1 MLHTFSR
8 NSHTTW
14 LPILAAIVSFLI
26 FALRRPDIIYNA
38 SFWAEDGLVWYKQAY
53 EFGIASLALPQN
65 GYYQTISKLT
75 ALASLV
81 VPMEYA
87 PLFFNVAG
95 LTIRSLFVAYILTN
109 RMSAIPLSYR
119 IAVCVYI
126 VLMPG
131 LIEVHANITNTQW
144 YLSMWILCVLL
155 SNRPNSQLWF
165 LHDIFLMF
173 LSGLSGPFVV
183 FLVPVFA
190 VRYGFDRDFRNYIK
204 TTKGMIFAGSLITA
218 CAIQVIAVLLSYNET
233 RSSAPL
239 GFSFSVMADILS
251 ARIFVGAFLTADQIR
266 WLFSHA
272 AINAVV
278 TIFSLA
284 LLTFVF
290 LKSNWIVKSII
301 LFASIMLFFALS
313 KPMISL
319 TEPQLPLLASGVE
332 RYFVI
337 TNIAWVISLLSAYY
351 YISKNLKNTVKYTI
365 LTTTVAVFFFVT
377 AFNFSIEPLLDTK
390 WPEQAKA
397 FQNLNSG
404 ERFEFQLNPPSWK
417 MTLVR

>member
-1 MLHTFSR
+1 MNFRHKSVYS
-8 NSHTTW
+8 NAI
-14 LPILAAIVSFLI
+14 PIAALFISFAV
-26 FALRRPDIIYNA
+26 FYLRRPDILQNP
-38 SFWAEDGLVWYKQAY
+38 SFWAEDGVVWYKQAY
-53 EFGIASLALPQN
+53 EFGIISLVWPQN

-75 ALASLV
+75 ALASLSF
-81 VPMEYA
+81 PMEYA
-87 PLFFNVAG
+87 PLFFNVVG
-95 LTIRSLFVAYILTN
+95 VTIRSLFVAYILTN

-119 IAVCVYI
+119 IAICAYI

-131 LIEVHANITNTQW
+131 LMEVHANITNTHW
-144 YLSMWILCVLL
+144 YLSMWILCVLI

-165 LHDIFLMF
+165 IHDLVLMF
-173 LSGLSGPFVV
+173 IAGLSGPFVV

-190 VRYGFDRDFRNYIK
+190 VRFCFDPDFRRYLK
-204 TTKGMIFAGSLITA
+204 TTKGMLFAGALTA
-218 CAIQVIAVLLSYNET
+218 VCAIQVIAVLLSYNET

-239 GFSFSVMADILS
+239 GFSFDVMANILS

-266 WLFSHA
+266 WLFDHSV
-272 AINAVV
+272 INAVA
-278 TIFSLA
+278 TILSLA
-284 LLTFVF
+284 LLFFVL

-319 TEPQLPLLASGVE
+319 TDPQLPLLSSAGE

-337 TNIAWVISLLSAYY
+337 TNIAWVASLLSACGYVAKKL
-351 YISKNLKNTVKYTI
+351 SDAVKYTVS
-365 LTTTVAVFFFVT
+365 TTIAAVFLIVS
-377 AFNFSIEPLLDTK
+377 AFNFSIEPLSDTN
-390 WPEQAKA
+390 WTEQAMA
-397 FQNLNSG
+397 FQKLNSG